1 MRLRGVATAGVLA
14 AAWATAAPAGAA
26 LNPQQAGLQVAL
38 RAQGLY
44 DGPIDA
50 IVGPKTVA
58 AIRAFQRTHGLRV
71 TGLADVRMRR
81 ELGPFGSPL
90 FGSRTISHGEFGWDV
105 AVLQFL
111 LVRHGISVPVNGYV
125 DGPTVRGLRR
135 YQREL
140 HLMAD
145 GVVGRATYTALG
157 LQTRIPVRASATT
170 TTVTTVRRY
179 TVKPGDSLTAI
190 ARRHHTTLGTLARL
204 NHLDPHRYLLIGTK
218 LRLPAK
224 VVSVTRTSVSATN
237 ATAVRAAID
246 RWAAHFGVDPSLA
259 RALAWMESGYQNDV
273 VSPVGAQ
280 GVMQL
285 LPSTWKYVET
295 TLLGH
300 KVAHDAD
307 GNVQVGLAL
316 LHHLL
321 GVFGGNERLALAAW
335 YQGERAVRQ
344 VGVYK
349 VSRVFVSDV
358 EALKTRM

>member
-1 MRLRGVATAGVLA
+1 MRCRLAIAGVLA
-14 AAWATAAPAGAA
+14 GGLAAAAPAGA

-58 AIRAFQRTHGLRV
+58 AVRAFQHTHGLRV
-71 TGLADVRMRR
+71 TGLADAHVRR
-81 ELGPFGSPL
+81 ELGPFGTPL
-90 FGSRTISHGEFGWDV
+90 FGARTISRGEFGWDV

-111 LVRHGISVPVNGYV
+111 LVRHGVSVPVNGYV
-125 DGPTVRGLRR
+125 DGPTIRGIRR
-135 YQREL
+135 YQHEL
-140 HLMAD
+140 HLAAD
-145 GVVGRATYTALG
+145 GVVGHATFTALG
-157 LQTRIPVRASATT
+157 LQTRIPVRVA
-170 TTVTTVRRY
+170 VTTATRVY
-179 TVKPGDSLTAI
+179 VVKSGDSLTAI
-190 ARRHHTTLGTLARL
+190 ARRQHMTLTQLARA
-204 NHLDPHRYLLIGTK
+204 NHLNPSRYLIIGTK
-218 LRLPAK
+218 LRLPAA
-224 VVSVTRTSVSATN
+224 VNVSAAVSATN
-237 ATAVRAAID
+237 ATAVRASID
-246 RWAAHFGVDPSLA
+246 RWAAHYGVDPSLA

-273 VSPVGAQ
+273 VSSVGAQ

-285 LPSTWKYVET
+285 LPSTWKYVEN

-316 LHHLL
+316 IHHLL
-321 GVFGGNERLALAAW
+321 AVFDGNERLALAAW

-349 VSRVFVSDV
+349 VSKTFVADV
-358 EALKTRM
+358 EALKSRM

>member
-1 MRLRGVATAGVLA
+1 MRFRLAIAGALAGGLA
-14 AAWATAAPAGAA
+14 AAAPAGA

-50 IVGPKTVA
+50 IVGPKTVS

-71 TGLADVRMRR
+71 TGLADAHMRR
-81 ELGPFGSPL
+81 ELGPFGTPL
-90 FGSRTISHGEFGWDV
+90 FGARTIARGEFGWDV

-125 DGPTVRGLRR
+125 DGPTIRAIRR
-135 YQREL
+135 YQRQL
-140 HLMAD
+140 HLAAD
-145 GVVGRATYTALG
+145 GVVGHATFTALG
-157 LQTRIPVRASATT
+157 LQTRIPVRAAVQ
-170 TTVTTVRRY
+170 TVTRVY
-179 TVKPGDSLTAI
+179 VVKPGDSLTAI
-190 ARRHHTTLGTLARL
+190 ARRQHMTLGQLTRI
-204 NHLDPHRYLLIGTK
+204 NHLNPARYLVIGTK
-218 LRLPAK
+218 LRLPAA
-224 VVSVTRTSVSATN
+224 VNVSAAVSATN
-237 ATAVRAAID
+237 ATAVRASID
-246 RWAAHFGVDPSLA
+246 RWAAHYGIDASLA

-295 TLLGH
+295 VLLRH
-300 KVAHDAD
+300 KVVHDAN
-307 GNVQVGLAL
+307 GNVEVGLAL

-349 VSRVFVSDV
+349 VSKTFVSDV